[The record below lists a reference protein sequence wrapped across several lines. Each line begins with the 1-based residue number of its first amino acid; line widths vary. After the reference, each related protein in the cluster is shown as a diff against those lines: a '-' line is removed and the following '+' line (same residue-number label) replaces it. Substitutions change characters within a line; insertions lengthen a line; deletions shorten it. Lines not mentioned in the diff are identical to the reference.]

1 MGNEN
6 LLDAGARITRLDVD
20 DKVSD
25 LAKEIVLVGVPIAVV
40 AVRVRVDN
48 GDTSEAGRC
57 FDCRKCDR
65 IADKLGVII
74 LDQGLADEV
83 RSRWKV
89 NESWGHGT
97 GVAAFTTA
105 VAITDGG
112 IDCCGV
118 IGVTV
123 TSCPVVLDIAKYF
136 VRRVAKCNRPL
147 ALDVGNPVR

>member
-1 MGNEN
+1 MAYEKSMGSEN
-6 LLDAGARITRLDVD
+6 LLDTGARITRTYID

-25 LAKEIVLVGVPIAVV
+25 LAIEIVLVGVPIGAFVV
-40 AVRVRVDN
+40 VRVRVDN

-57 FDCRKCDR
+57 FDCGNCNR

-74 LDQGLADEV
+74 LNQWLADEIG
-83 RSRWKV
+83 SRWKV

-97 GVAAFTTA
+97 GVAALTAA

-123 TSCPVVLDIAKYF
+123 TSCAIVLDIAKYF
-136 VRRVAKCNRPL
+136 VR
-147 ALDVGNPVR
+147 

>member
-1 MGNEN
+1 MGSEN
-6 LLDAGARITRLDVD
+6 LLDAGARITRFYVD

-25 LAKEIVLVGVPIAVV
+25 LAKEIVLVGVPVAVI

-48 GDTSEAGRC
+48 GNTSEAGRC
-57 FDCRKCDR
+57 FNCRRCNR

-74 LDQGLADEV
+74 LDQRRADEV

-89 NESWGHGT
+89 NESWGYGT
-97 GVAAFTTA
+97 GVAAFTAA
-105 VAITDGG
+105 VTITDGG

-123 TSCPVVLDIAKYF
+123 TFCPIVLDIAEYF
-136 VRRVAKCNRPL
+136 VR
-147 ALDVGNPVR
+147 